1 MDAFENIYAVVR
13 QVPFGMVTTYG
24 KVAQLSGVNNARLVG
39 YALSTLRANTEIPWH
54 RIVNIDGAISYREG
68 AGPSLQKTMLES
80 EGVIFSK
87 EGCINLEI
95 YRW

>member
-1 MDAFENIYAVVR
+1 MDTFENIYEVVR

-24 KVAQLSGVNNARLVG
+24 KVAQLSGINNARLVG
-39 YALSTLRANTEIPWH
+39 YALSRLQANTEIPWH
-54 RIVNIDGAISYREG
+54 RIVNRDGAISYREG

-80 EGVIFSK
+80 EGVVFSK
-87 EGCINLEI
+87 EGCINLER